1 MVVQHLLG
9 LNSVRLKVQ
18 HQNGCEG
25 VLGTWPPLLS
35 HLAKSDQ
42 GFQVYIYARYALL
55 CCMRIC
61 KFATC
66 GLKSPFLCLYPK
78 FQTCPFSLLVCT
90 VLHWR
95 NQQGGNQQIHV
106 VKNNPTNV
114 HVLEFGPSYDV
125 RNGVEKAVTI
135 SCYRFDCTWI
145 WRSQRNV
152 GTTLGYF
159 VWSTIAKA
167 HKVTYGALP
176 LLIH

>member
-35 HLAKSDQ
+35 RLAKSDQ

-55 CCMRIC
+55 CCRRIC

-78 FQTCPFSLLVCT
+78 FQTCPFSSLGCT
-90 VLHWR
+90 VLH
-95 NQQGGNQQIHV
+95 
-106 VKNNPTNV
+106 
-114 HVLEFGPSYDV
+114 
-125 RNGVEKAVTI
+125 
-135 SCYRFDCTWI
+135 
-145 WRSQRNV
+145 
-152 GTTLGYF
+152 
-159 VWSTIAKA
+159 
-167 HKVTYGALP
+167 
-176 LLIH
+176 